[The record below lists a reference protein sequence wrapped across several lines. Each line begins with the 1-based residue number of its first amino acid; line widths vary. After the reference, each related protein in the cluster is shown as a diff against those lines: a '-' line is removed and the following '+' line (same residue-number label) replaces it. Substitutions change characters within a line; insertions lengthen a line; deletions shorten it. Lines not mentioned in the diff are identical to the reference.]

1 MRHGIAGAL
10 FTILLCTIL
19 PDLTSAQDSKSPS
32 ASELQQT
39 LKLAASYFRNQVAVH
54 GGYVYYCSED
64 LTERWGEGKATDS
77 MIVVQ
82 PPATPSVG
90 ESYLRAYAVTG
101 DSFFLDA
108 AREAGE
114 ALVYGQL
121 RSGGWTQ
128 VIHFKPP
135 ESGRMGA
142 YRKSKGG
149 GFNNSSLDDDQ
160 TQAAL
165 RFLAKLD
172 KALDFQHA
180 EIHEATLFGLN
191 AMLEAQFACGAFPQ
205 VWTGP
210 VEDQPILQANYPKY
224 DWRTEGRIKE
234 YWNNYTLNDGLA
246 GTVAETLIVA
256 HQVYGDDKYQRAL
269 TSLGDFLIR
278 AQMPNPQPAWCQQY
292 NHDMQPMWARK
303 FEPPAITGGESQD
316 VMRTL
321 IEIASYTGDLKYLE
335 PIPAAVNYFE
345 QNCMLPD
352 GTLARYYEL
361 QTNRPLYVDSK
372 YQLTYDASDAPSHY
386 SWTVSANFKRI
397 KDNYGKLKS
406 GQRLNTT
413 KRRGVD
419 SNRVREVVEQL
430 DEQGRWVS
438 RYEGQRLVGQPKFP
452 VGFRYIASD
461 VFNENIAV
469 LCDFVESTD

>member
-1 MRHGIAGAL
+1 MRFGITRVLLAL
-10 FTILLCTIL
+10 LLGILLQGVAVAE
-19 PDLTSAQDSKSPS
+19 DEKGPS
-32 ASELQQT
+32 VSDVRQK
-39 LKLAASYFRNQVAVH
+39 LKLAASYFRNQVAVR
-54 GGYVYYCSED
+54 GGYVYFCSED

-128 VIHFKPP
+128 VIHFEPP

-149 GFNNSSLDDDQ
+149 RLNNSSLDDDQ

-172 KALDFQHA
+172 KALDFKHA
-180 EIHEATLFGLN
+180 EINEATLFGLN
-191 AMLEAQFACGAFPQ
+191 ALLEAQFACGAFPQ

-210 VEDQPILQANYPKY
+210 VEEQPILQANYPKY

-234 YWNNYTLNDGLA
+234 YWNYYTLNDGLA
-246 GTVAETLIVA
+246 GTVAETLILA
-256 HQVYGDDKYQRAL
+256 HQVYGDEKYQRAL
-269 TSLGDFLIR
+269 ISLGDFLIR
-278 AQMPNPQPAWCQQY
+278 AQMPSPQPAWCQHY
-292 NHDMQPMWARK
+292 NYNMQPMWARK

-321 IEIASYTGDLKYLE
+321 IEIANYTGDLKYLE

-352 GTLARYYEL
+352 GKLARYYEL
-361 QTNRPLYVDSK
+361 QTNRPLYMDSK

-386 SWTVSANFKRI
+386 SWTVSVNFKRV
-397 KDNYGKLKS
+397 KDNYRKLKS
-406 GQRLNTT
+406 GQRLNTR
-413 KRRGVD
+413 KRRGAD
-419 SNRVREVVEQL
+419 PNRMREVVEQL
-430 DEQGRWVS
+430 DEQGRWGS

-452 VGFRYIASD
+452 IGFRYISSD

-469 LCDFVESTD
+469 LCDFLESSE